1 MSKAD
6 FLAQLDADRQR
17 LLQAIEGLSDE
28 EMTAAPAVGE
38 WSVRDILGHI
48 AAWEWEAVKAVEQVL
63 SGQRPDLLDIKNVN
77 AWNAVQVKAW
87 RGRTLDEVRAEL
99 QHSRQALLTAIG
111 ALDER
116 QLEAVGAFPQLGN
129 TSLRR
134 LLDWHHDREHAADL
148 EAWRARL

>member
-28 EMTAAPAVGE
+28 EMTAASAVGE
-38 WSVRDILGHI
+38 WSVQDILGHI
-48 AAWEWEAVKAVEQVL
+48 AAWEWE
-63 SGQRPDLLDIKNVN
+63 
-77 AWNAVQVKAW
+77 
-87 RGRTLDEVRAEL
+87 
-99 QHSRQALLTAIG
+99 
-111 ALDER
+111 
-116 QLEAVGAFPQLGN
+116 VGAFPQLGN

-134 LLDWHHDREHAADL
+134 LLDWHHDGEHAADL